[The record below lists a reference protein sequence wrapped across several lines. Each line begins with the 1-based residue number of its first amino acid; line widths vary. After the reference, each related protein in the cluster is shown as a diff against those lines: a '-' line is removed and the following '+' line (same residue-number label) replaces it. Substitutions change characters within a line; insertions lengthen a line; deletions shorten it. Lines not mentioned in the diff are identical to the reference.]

1 MEAMDLFERY
11 LAAVRKLLPWRRQDD
26 IIAELR
32 ANLESQREDRE
43 AELGRPL
50 TEGEMIDWLK
60 ELGPP
65 LEMAGR
71 YQPPRY
77 LIGPAIFPIYWW
89 ILRLVLFWA
98 AVGYGISIV
107 ARLFAETHGSDWVAG
122 QIMQYPLIL
131 IMATAWVTAAFA
143 ALEFIA
149 RHYPE
154 KCPDFVAT
162 RQHWSPTSLPEVD
175 KQPPAGCKT
184 RSFATAAAELIV
196 QFVLL
201 VWLLL
206 LPRYPFLL
214 MGPGAVLLDHSP
226 VRPAQVLMVW
236 FWSIVAFNGVQLVW
250 QAINLL
256 TDGWRVR
263 SRAQQLAFKAMG
275 LIPTLILIAAPEQ
288 IYLLSNPAE
297 VSRMP
302 AGVDLAKVNHGVF
315 FGVIVVL
322 CITAVQLAVDLWKQ
336 RGGSSQS
343 RMPARDNPMR
353 LI

>member
-32 ANLESQREDRE
+32 ANLESQREERE

-50 TEGEMIDWLK
+50 TESEMIDWLK

-65 LEMAGR
+65 LEMAAR

-77 LIGPAIFPIYWW
+77 LIGPAIFPMYWW

-107 ARLFAETHGSDWVAG
+107 ARLFAETHGPDWVAS
-122 QIMQYPLIL
+122 QIMQYPMVL

-149 RHYPE
+149 QRYPE
-154 KCPDFVAT
+154 KCPDFIAT
-162 RQHWSPTSLPEVD
+162 RQHWSPASLPPLE
-175 KQPPAGCKT
+175 KRLPAGGKP
-184 RSFATAAAELIV
+184 RNFATAAAELIV

-226 VRPAQVLMVW
+226 VRPAQVLTVW
-236 FWSIVAFNGVQLVW
+236 FWSIVAFNGVQLAW

-263 SRAQQLAFKAMG
+263 SRAQHLAFKAMG
-275 LIPTLILIAAPEQ
+275 LIPTLILLAAPEQ

-297 VSRMP
+297 ASRMP
-302 AGVDLAKVNHGVF
+302 AGVDLGNVNHWIFCAVA
-315 FGVIVVL
+315 VIT
-322 CITAVQLAVDLWKQ
+322 CITVVQLVVDLWKQ
-336 RGGSSQS
+336 RSGSSPT
-343 RMPARDNPMR
+343 RMPANGDPMR